1 MTFTRSIT
9 LAALSATF
17 AGAQSAPDLANPPG
31 KPTLEQLQS
40 AALDAETRLPAA
52 AAAAKGYF
60 EITDAQRERL
70 TRLLPRTLL
79 KLTRRER
86 VHIVVIGDAMLD
98 APAAKAGIDPL
109 LTSFPGVFAKLL
121 ANQFYF
127 TGDVRVIRPDSPYAS
142 KTRPVMGPEI
152 VLQPVAASS
161 MVQAM
166 TALTS
171 EGFQGTPDLVLLALG
186 FEDGL
191 SGTPLADVE
200 SSLRGVIG
208 AAKAKKVEVIVTG
221 PMLQAAEPA
230 ETSLGLTRGV
240 AGVLRKVSADE
251 KVLFSDLGDLARLIA
266 PPSELAE
273 GYRSFPVL
281 ARQYQSRLIAEPDG
295 IVSPATNELHVAM
308 GGILFEDLM
317 DGVPA
322 VPWTIEKVMG
332 KAGEPGKQH
341 LSAEVRNTG
350 KTPLRLT
357 LLPLPTAAG
366 KPQDAS
372 PELTLAPGSS
382 QTIEIIY
389 ALSPAFMED
398 VLHVPLLVISGSTAR
413 IEDLT
418 TPVLPAAVTVGTRT
432 TFNHEGVFNPGLQIT
447 NHGTQKLA
455 GSWDVTFNGK
465 QATGKLSMAPEAREA
480 LVLKLDLG
488 LKADAPVRQKVP
500 LKLQLDLNGQ
510 KREFTRNVEIVRNL
524 GLKQSTPLH
533 GTDGKESTVK
543 LQFDA
548 DGQKLFVICDLHGLD
563 LVDEGGHAF
572 DATLHLDARRYGQR
586 LTPGAVDAIRIHGRA
601 GDGDATVEKLAPWA
615 FGPGYAA
622 EFDEKEIK
630 ATLSSTPD
638 GLRRLTISLPRSYLY
653 EHEWALNNG
662 NSQLGVNFTLR
673 AGGRHLFLT
682 SSERHPDDAEALT
695 VLELTDKPTLRATV
709 KVE

>member
-17 AGAQSAPDLANPPG
+17 AGAQTVPDLANPPG
-31 KPTLEQLQS
+31 KPTLEQLKS
-40 AALDAETRLPAA
+40 SALDAEARLPAA
-52 AAAAKGYF
+52 AVAARGYF
-60 EITDAQRERL
+60 DISDAQRERL
-70 TRLLPRTLL
+70 ARFLPRTLL

-86 VHIVVIGDAMLD
+86 VHIVVIGDGMLD
-98 APAAKAGIDPL
+98 APAAKGGIDPL
-109 LTSFPGVFAKLL
+109 LTSFPGIFAKLL

-127 TGDVRVIRPDSPYAS
+127 TGDVRVVRPDSPYAA
-142 KTRPVMGPEI
+142 KARPVMGPEI

-186 FEDGL
+186 FQDGV
-191 SGTPLADVE
+191 SGTPLGDVK
-200 SSLRGVIG
+200 SSLHGVIG
-208 AAKAKKVEVIVTG
+208 AAKAKKVEVIVAG

-230 ETSLGLTRGV
+230 EVSLGLTRGV
-240 AGVLRKVSADE
+240 AGVLREVSAKE

-281 ARQYQSRLIAEPDG
+281 ARQYQSRLIAQPEG
-295 IVSPATNELHVAM
+295 LISPATNELHVAM
-308 GGILFEDLM
+308 GGILFEDVM

-322 VPWTIEKVMG
+322 VPWTIEKVTG
-332 KAGEPGKQH
+332 KAGEPGKQQ

-357 LLPLPTAAG
+357 VLPLPTAAG

-382 QTIEIIY
+382 QTIEMIY
-389 ALSPAFMED
+389 ALSPSFMADE
-398 VLHVPLLVISGSTAR
+398 LHVPLLVIAGSASR
-413 IEDLT
+413 IEDLSV
-418 TPVLPAAVTVGTRT
+418 PVLPAGVTVATRT
-432 TFNHEGVFNPGLQIT
+432 TFNHEGVFNPGFQIT

-455 GSWDVTFNGK
+455 GSWEASFNGQ
-465 QATGKLSMAPEAREA
+465 QASGKFAIEPEGSETP
-480 LVLKLDLG
+480 VLKLGLG

-510 KREFTRNVEIVRNL
+510 KREFTRQIEIVRNL
-524 GLKQSTPLH
+524 GLKQPVPLNA
-533 GTDGKESTVK
+533 TDGKESSVK

-563 LVDEGGHAF
+563 LVDAGGRAF
-572 DATLHLDARRYGQR
+572 DAMLHLDARRYGQR
-586 LTPGAVDAIRIHGRA
+586 LTPGAVDGIRIHGKA
-601 GDGDATVEKLAPWA
+601 GDGDATVEKLASWA
-615 FGPGYAA
+615 FGTGYAA

-673 AGGRHLFLT
+673 AAGRTLFLT
-682 SSERHPDDAEALT
+682 SSERHPDDVEALT

>member
-17 AGAQSAPDLANPPG
+17 AGAQTVPDLANPPG
-31 KPTLEQLQS
+31 KPTLEQLKS

-60 EITDAQRERL
+60 QITDAQRDRL
-70 TRLLPRTLL
+70 SRFLPRTLL

-86 VHIVVIGDAMLD
+86 VHIVVIGDGMLD
-98 APAAKAGIDPL
+98 APAAKGGIDPL
-109 LTSFPGVFAKLL
+109 LKAFPGVFARLL

-127 TGDVRVIRPDSPYAS
+127 TGDVRVVRQDSTFAS
-142 KTRPVMGPEI
+142 KERPVMGPEI

-186 FEDGL
+186 FEDGV

-200 SSLRGVIG
+200 SNLRGVIG
-208 AAKAKKVEVIVTG
+208 AAKARKIEVIVAG
-221 PMLQAAEPA
+221 PMLQASEPA
-230 ETSLGLTRGV
+230 EASLGLTRGV
-240 AGVLRKVSADE
+240 AGVLREVSAEE

-273 GYRSFPVL
+273 GYQSFPVL

-295 IVSPATNELHVAM
+295 IVSPASNELHVAM
-308 GGILFEDLM
+308 GGIMFEDVM

-322 VPWTIEKVMG
+322 VPWTIEKVTG
-332 KAGEPGKQH
+332 KAAEAGKQQ

-357 LLPLPTAAG
+357 VLPLPTAAG

-382 QTIEIIY
+382 QTIEIVY
-389 ALSPAFMED
+389 ALSSSFMEEK
-398 VLHVPLLVISGSTAR
+398 LHVPLLIISGSTSR

-418 TPVLPAAVTVGTRT
+418 VPVLPAGVMVGTRT
-432 TFNHEGVFNPGLQIT
+432 TFNHEGIFNPGVQIT

-455 GSWDVTFNGK
+455 GSWAVAFKDQQASGK
-465 QATGKLSMAPEAREA
+465 FDIEPEGRETP
-480 LVLKLDLG
+480 VLKLDLG

-510 KREFTRNVEIVRNL
+510 KRDFTRQVEIVRNL
-524 GLKQSTPLH
+524 GLKQAVPLH
-533 GTDGKESTVK
+533 ATDGQESPVK

-563 LVDEGGHAF
+563 LVDAGGRAF

-586 LTPGAVDAIRIHGRA
+586 LTPGAVAGIHIHGRA
-601 GDGDATVEKLAPWA
+601 GDGDATVEKLAPWT
-615 FGPGYAA
+615 FGTGYAA

-653 EHEWALNNG
+653 DHEWALSNG

-673 AGGRHLFLT
+673 AAGRTLFLT
-682 SSERHPDDAEALT
+682 SSERHPDDAESLT